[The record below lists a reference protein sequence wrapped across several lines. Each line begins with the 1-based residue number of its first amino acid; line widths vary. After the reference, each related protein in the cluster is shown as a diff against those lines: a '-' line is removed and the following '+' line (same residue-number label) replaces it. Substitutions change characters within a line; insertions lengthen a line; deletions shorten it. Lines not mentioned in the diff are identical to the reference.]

1 MFFLVLAML
10 TFLVVYFV
18 VRVYFDS
25 RYLPPGP
32 FPLPVIGNLHLLSN
46 KPYLDF
52 YRLAGRY
59 GPVYRLS
66 MGRNLVVVVN
76 NYINAKEALVK
87 KGSDF
92 AGRPLHFVGSLFSR
106 NGKGVG
112 FQTFS
117 KTFRKQHK
125 AIASKIREQRNK
137 EPRLEVMVAKEVDEL
152 IDRMRKNGTDLF
164 IDPSGYVVF
173 AFGNIAAT
181 LALGKRYRDDDKEFW
196 SLMDALTIFV
206 QGLAATNFIDT
217 FPFLKFVPFNII
229 RKVKNAV
236 DVRDTILNRIYKEH
250 KAKFEDKANVI
261 DDGCRSSDL
270 TDYLIKIAN
279 NDPDHMNELTE
290 DHIVMTM
297 NDTIMAGSETPS
309 MNFLWI
315 MYYLTKY
322 PDVQE
327 KIHRELDDVIGPR
340 APEWGERQELPYLEA
355 FITEVLRHCSVMPL
369 AIPHEALCDSTIG
382 PYRVPKGTTVL
393 LNIYAI
399 HHDPEVWENPKEFK
413 PERFLD
419 ENRNF
424 DAGRAA
430 DLIAFGIGHRVC
442 PGEALA
448 RMESFIFTTR
458 FIRSFK
464 LLRDGDVLPDVDD
477 CSFGITLRPP
487 PFKVRLVLRDG

>member
-1 MFFLVLAML
+1 MFLLALAALV
-10 TFLVVYFV
+10 FV
-18 VRVYFDS
+18 VAYFIVRFYLDS

-32 FPLPVIGNLHLLSN
+32 FPLPVIGNLHLLSS

-52 YRLAGRY
+52 YRLARRY
-59 GPVYRLS
+59 GPVYRLN
-66 MGRNLVVVVN
+66 MGCNLVVVIN
-76 NYINAKEALVK
+76 NYNNAKEAMLK

-92 AGRPLHFVGSLFSR
+92 AGRPSHFVGSLFSR

-125 AIASKIREQRNK
+125 AISSKINEQRRK

-152 IDRMRKNGTDLF
+152 IQRMRSNETDSYF
-164 IDPSGYVVF
+164 DPSGGVTF
-173 AFGNIAAT
+173 AFANIVTT
-181 LALGKRYRDDDKEFW
+181 LALGKRYRDDDSEFLA
-196 SLMDALTIFV
+196 LMDALTIFV
-206 QGLAATNFIDT
+206 EGLAATNFIDT

-229 RKVKNAV
+229 KKVRNAV
-236 DVRDTILNRIYKEH
+236 DVRDAILNRIYLEH
-250 KAKFEDKANVI
+250 KAKLQDKTNAN
-261 DDGCRSSDL
+261 DAEGCPPDL
-270 TDYLIKIAN
+270 TDYLIKIDN
-279 NDPDHMNELTE
+279 NEMTE

-297 NDTIMAGSETPS
+297 NDTIMAGSETPT

-327 KIHRELDDVIGPR
+327 KIHRELDDVIGTR
-340 APEWGERQELPYLEA
+340 APEWSERQELPYLKA
-355 FITEVLRHCSVMPL
+355 FIAEVLRHCSVMPL

-382 PYRVPKGTTVL
+382 LYHVPKGTTVL

-424 DAGRAA
+424 DSGRAA
-430 DLIAFGIGHRVC
+430 NLIAFGIGHRVC

-448 RMESFIFTTR
+448 RMESFLFTTR
-458 FIRSFK
+458 FVKSFK
-464 LLRDGDVLPDVDD
+464 LKGDGEVMPDVNE

-487 PFKVRLVLRDG
+487 PFRVRLIPRDC